1 MKEKGEKRM
10 YIEWLDWSFSLPS
23 ILDAF
28 IKMTMALICGGVIGM
43 ERGRKKRPAG
53 FRTYMLVCL
62 GATLVMMTNDFL
74 CENGHGVDVARL
86 GAQVIN
92 GIGFLGAGTII
103 TTGHNRVK
111 GLTTAA
117 GLWAA
122 ACIGLAIG
130 SGYYEGAV
138 IGTLMIVVIMVVL
151 HTFDR
156 RLVANTKILML
167 YVEYK
172 KMSALRRL
180 NAFARENQIIID
192 DVEFETPDPT
202 KTSKSAA
209 VVSIRLPGKSSH
221 AELIEKIMELE
232 GILYV
237 EEL

>member
-1 MKEKGEKRM
+1 M
-10 YIEWLDWSFSLPS
+10 YIEWLDWTFSLPS
-23 ILDAF
+23 IFDAF
-28 IKMTMALICGGVIGM
+28 VKMTLALICGGVIGL

-74 CENGHGVDVARL
+74 CKNGQGVDVARM

-117 GLWAA
+117 GLWAS

-130 SGYYEGAV
+130 SNYYEGA
-138 IGTLMIVVIMVVL
+138 IMGTLMIVVIMVVL
-151 HTFDR
+151 HSFDR
-156 RLVANTKILML
+156 RLLKSTRVLML

-180 NAFARENQIIID
+180 NAFAREHQIIVD

-209 VVSIRLPGKSSH
+209 VISIRLPAKSSH
-221 AELIEKIMELE
+221 AELIEQIMELE

>member
-1 MKEKGEKRM
+1 M
-10 YIEWLDWSFSLPS
+10 YIEWLDWTFSLPS
-23 ILDAF
+23 IFDALV
-28 IKMTMALICGGVIGM
+28 KMTLALVCGGVIGI

-117 GLWAA
+117 GLWAS

-130 SGYYEGAV
+130 SGYYEGA
-138 IGTLMIVVIMVVL
+138 ILGTLMIVVIMVVL

-156 RLVANTKILML
+156 RLMANTRVLML
-167 YVEYK
+167 YIEYK
-172 KMSALRRL
+172 KLSAIRRL
-180 NAFARENQIIID
+180 NAYAREHQIIVD

-202 KTSKSAA
+202 KTSKCAA
-209 VVSIRLPGKSSH
+209 VVSIRLPAKSSH
-221 AELIEKIMELE
+221 AELIEKIMEVE

>member
-1 MKEKGEKRM
+1 MNM
-10 YIEWLDWSFSLPS
+10 EWLNWTFSWTS
-23 ILDAF
+23 ILEAF
-28 IKMTMALICGGVIGM
+28 VKMTLALVCGGVIGM

-62 GATLVMMTNDFL
+62 GATLVMMTNEYLFNSYKTGDI
-74 CENGHGVDVARL
+74 ARL

-117 GLWAA
+117 GLWAS

-130 SGYYEGAV
+130 CGYYEGAV
-138 IGTLMIVVIMVVL
+138 LGTFMIVVIMVVL

-156 RLVANTKILML
+156 RLLSSTKVLML

-172 KMSALRRL
+172 KISAIRRL

-209 VVSIRLPGKSSH
+209 VISIRLPAKTPH
-221 AELIEKIMELE
+221 AELIERIMEVE
-232 GILYV
+232 GILYA
-237 EEL
+237 EEI